1 MGLGGHWGMCKMSR
15 YRLRE
20 APAEVRE
27 ERNPCCS
34 GVVLLVVEDLRCKVG
49 TQNWTKD

>member
-1 MGLGGHWGMCKMSR
+1 MGFGHWGMCKTSR

-20 APAEVRE
+20 APAEARE
-27 ERNPCCS
+27 GKNPCCS
-34 GVVLLVVEDLRCKVG
+34 GVVLLVALRCKVR